1 MDIFIPKNL
10 NENFVNLWL
19 VIGGEQKHN
28 ITQQNLDEYQF
39 LYDKNIVQD
48 ITKNLFNQG
57 FTKVGVLN
65 FHAGNLVLKLALRDV
80 NLSSDTGVAVLCQPW
95 QDIDEESKTIL
106 DNYGNEQHAGEFETS
121 VMMHIDPAKVGSN
134 LIDCV
139 PEVQPTYFDYQYMKE
154 YCPDGVWGKAT
165 LANSD
170 KGRLLFDAMVKAT
183 VEKLASTFDQLNSD

>member
-1 MDIFIPKNL
+1 M
-10 NENFVNLWL
+10 
-19 VIGGEQKHN
+19 
-28 ITQQNLDEYQF
+28 
-39 LYDKNIVQD
+39 QD

-121 VMMHIDPAKVGSN
+121 VMMHIDPANVGSN

-139 PEVQPTYFDYQYMKE
+139 PDVQSTYFDYRYMKE

-183 VEKLASTFDQLNSD
+183 VEKLASTFDQLNSN